1 MNLLKKD
8 ATVSHTIYPNDNR
21 AIYLNDNP
29 ISDQVVIGLAKHLKD
44 ATVSQTLH
52 LHSNQIGDEDAIGLA
67 KHLKDATVS
76 QTLHLHSN
84 QIGDEGAIGLTKHL
98 KDATV
103 SHTIHLAGNEFG
115 GVIDLIELKDTRL
128 ENVLKNAKVSHT
140 ISVAEMIDKYTYG
153 YIGEKE
159 QKDIMLWVGIG
170 VLSPAPMTTIGV
182 MALVDAGE
190 VFRSYLDIE
199 QNTGKIAGGILG
211 FAGAYTVDM
220 LWGIVSVA
228 GYGLEY
234 PYTQEHAKKNNKINI
249 VEPTTNEI
257 DQTPQYFDL

>member
-44 ATVSQTLH
+44 A
-52 LHSNQIGDEDAIGLA
+52 
-67 KHLKDATVS
+67 K
-76 QTLHLHSN
+76 
-84 QIGDEGAIGLTKHL
+84 
-98 KDATV
+98 V

-159 QKDIMLWVGIG
+159 QKDIML
-170 VLSPAPMTTIGV
+170 
-182 MALVDAGE
+182 
-190 VFRSYLDIE
+190 
-199 QNTGKIAGGILG
+199 
-211 FAGAYTVDM
+211 
-220 LWGIVSVA
+220 
-228 GYGLEY
+228 
-234 PYTQEHAKKNNKINI
+234 
-249 VEPTTNEI
+249 
-257 DQTPQYFDL
+257 